1 MFPPT
6 ESISAHRKNTV
17 GGPGHTAL
25 GHLTPPFVQITALQV
40 QIQSFKAGEYFGAET
55 SHPHYDNLAF
65 ATT

>member
-1 MFPPT
+1 M
-6 ESISAHRKNTV
+6 

-25 GHLTPPFVQITALQV
+25 GHLTTPFVQITALQV
-40 QIQSFKAGEYFGAET
+40 QIRNFGTQQAGVYFGAET